1 MIIALILL
9 LNSFQE
15 GRLSIEPTVKRTVF
29 DVKYSADM
37 SWNVEV
43 TLLNEKGKKKFNK
56 TIKNSDG
63 FIMPLNLDGEDS
75 GTYTVEI
82 FTPAYNLVQSF
93 EYLTWQDELKEA
105 ISITYN
111 QSNNLLRIDS
121 NTEILLNTSV
131 YIYNEKGDKLIEDNF
146 SPPSR
151 LIRAYNLGGAP
162 ATKLEV
168 IVSSLSSV
176 ITIKKFDF

>member
-1 MIIALILL
+1 M
-9 LNSFQE
+9 
-15 GRLSIEPTVKRTVF
+15 K
-29 DVKYSADM
+29 
-37 SWNVEV
+37 WNVEV
-43 TLLNEKGKKKFNK
+43 TLLNKKGKKKFNK

-63 FIMPLNLDGEDS
+63 FVMPLNLEGEDS
-75 GTYTVEI
+75 GKYTVEI
-82 FTPAYNLVQSF
+82 FTPVYNLVETF

-111 QSNNLLRIDS
+111 QSNSLIRIDS

-131 YIYNEKGDKLIEDNF
+131 YIYNEKGDRLIEDTF
-146 SPPSR
+146 SPPSK
-151 LIRAYNLGGAP
+151 LVRAYNLGGAP

-176 ITIKKFDF
+176 ILIKKFDF